1 MDSRLDLIIF
11 ALANHVDDETAYSC
25 ADTRPL

>member
-1 MDSRLDLIIF
+1 LIIF
-11 ALANHVDDETAYSC
+11 ALANHVDDETAYSR